1 MMNQHFSLPTSDEAI
16 PVAVVAEERAGTL
29 PLQHRERPSGSRLFD
44 LGQLDVRWE
53 AAAGTLWT
61 YMTPVDRPNFN
72 RAMLRDFQR
81 WQAEIGRE
89 FADPEEGLRYLV
101 LGSRFPGVFN
111 LGGDLQL
118 FAGFIASG
126 DRDALVRYGRD
137 CVSILYN
144 NLRRLELPIVTVALV
159 QGDALG
165 GGFEAA
171 LSFNVI
177 VAEKGARFGLPEIAF
192 GLFPGMGAHSLLSR
206 KIGLAKAEEMMLS
219 NRLYTAEEMYE
230 MGIVHIVAEPG
241 CGEEAVRAYIAKS
254 VRRQV
259 GHRGIYHAS
268 SLSDP
273 VTLEELN
280 AIVEVWAD
288 SALRLSESDLKLM
301 RRLGAAQT
309 RLGEALGFPA
319 APARPTTAR
328 PVLAPQGGG

>member
-1 MMNQHFSLPTSDEAI
+1 MNQHFSLPSSDEAI
-16 PVAVVAEERAGTL
+16 SVAVAAPALKGGQ
-29 PLQHRERPSGSRLFD
+29 PLQHRERPAGNRLFD
-44 LGQLDVRWE
+44 LGQLDVRWD
-53 AAAGTLWT
+53 APVGTLWT

-72 RAMLRDFQR
+72 RPMLRDFQR
-81 WQAEIGRE
+81 WQAEICRE
-89 FADPEEGLRYLV
+89 FADPNEGLKYLV

-118 FAGFIASG
+118 FAGFIAAG
-126 DRDALVRYGRD
+126 DREGLVRYGRD
-137 CVSILYN
+137 CVSILHN
-144 NLRRLELPIVTVALV
+144 NVRRLELPVVTIALV

-219 NRLYTAEEMYE
+219 NRLYTAEEMFE
-230 MGIVHIVAEPG
+230 MGIVHILAEPG
-241 CGEEAVRAYIAKS
+241 HGEEAVRDYVAKNS
-254 VRRQV
+254 RRQV

-268 SLSDP
+268 SLADT

-288 SALRLSESDLKLM
+288 SALCLSEGDLKLM
-301 RRLGAAQT
+301 RRLGDAQT
-309 RLGEALGFPA
+309 RLA
-319 APARPTTAR
+319 AA
-328 PVLAPQGGG
+328 

>member
-1 MMNQHFSLPTSDEAI
+1 MMNQHFSLPASDEPI
-16 PVAVVAEERAGTL
+16 TVGVAGTGMAAFA
-29 PLQHRERPSGSRLFD
+29 PLQHRERPSGTRLFD

-53 AAAGTLWT
+53 AALGTLWT

-72 RAMLRDFQR
+72 RPMLRDFQR

-89 FADPEEGLRYLV
+89 FAEPEEGLKYLV
-101 LGSRFPGVFN
+101 LGSRFPGIFN
-111 LGGDLQL
+111 LGGDLEL
-118 FAGFIASG
+118 FAGFIAAG
-126 DRDALVRYGRD
+126 DREGLVRYGRD
-137 CVSILYN
+137 CVSILHN
-144 NLRRLELPIVTVALV
+144 NMRRLELPIVTIALV

-165 GGFEAA
+165 GGFEAV

-206 KIGLAKAEEMMLS
+206 KIGLARAEEMMLS

-230 MGIVHIVAEPG
+230 MGIVHVLAEPG
-241 CGEEAVRAYIAKS
+241 CGEEAVRAYIAKNG
-254 VRRQV
+254 RRQV

-268 SLSDP
+268 SLANP

-288 SALRLSESDLKLM
+288 SALCLSDSDLKLM
-301 RRLGAAQT
+301 RRLGDAQT
-309 RLGEALGFPA
+309 RLA
-319 APARPTTAR
+319 AA
-328 PVLAPQGGG
+328 